1 VRESTKTIRD
11 SYSRD
16 KYFALIRRCLVEN
29 RLIKPSKIIAFFLC
43 VALAAQTAVRAFET
57 DQYNLPP
64 APLADIGDEVSEYV
78 EEKLRKA
85 VDKINRQIAAR
96 VGCLEKGGRAKGCD
110 APEKERAE
118 LARLRSESAIVKEVF
133 KPLGGGFPPFTRSG
147 SWMEAHRFRA
157 QPARYKTSF
166 ADSIYRTFPTNYL
179 TISET
184 VKIYGVEFGTD
195 KIAHIFQQG
204 YTYYKICERAA
215 AAGASPAEAERRAIR
230 WGQMTERTFY
240 GYLVSG
246 VYSNGDLAANFAGLR
261 FYQNLTRAVKIGG
274 ETRPPILIL
283 KNGFWAFGDAA
294 TRRENLLKPFVSNHL
309 NEALNPSIYVKLF
322 WLDSVVRRTVET
334 KSCVGW
340 REKYPDST
348 QTDYARITENL
359 KLWHGEDYGFKS
371 SDHFITIAGACF
383 GDGKEKAR

>member
-1 VRESTKTIRD
+1 
-11 SYSRD
+11 
-16 KYFALIRRCLVEN
+16 LV
-29 RLIKPSKIIAFFLC
+29 KPSKIIAVFLC
-43 VALAAQTAVRAFET
+43 VALAAQVVMVRAFET

-64 APLADIGDEVSEYV
+64 APLADIGDEVSDYV
-78 EEKLRKA
+78 AEKLRKA
-85 VDKINRQIAAR
+85 VDKINSRIAGRQN
-96 VGCLEKGGRAKGCD
+96 CLEKKSRLANCD
-110 APEKERAE
+110 SAEREKLKLDA
-118 LARLRSESAIVKEVF
+118 LRSESAIVKEVF
-133 KPLGGGFPPFTRSG
+133 KPLGGGFPPFTRAG
-147 SWMEAHRFRA
+147 TWMESHRFKA

-166 ADSIYRTFPTNYL
+166 GDSIYRTFPTNYL

-215 AAGASPAEAERRAIR
+215 ANGASPAEAERKAIG

-246 VYSNGDLAANFAGLR
+246 VYSNGDLAANFAGLK
-261 FYQNLTRAVKIGG
+261 FYQNLTRAIKIGD

-283 KNGFWAFGDAA
+283 KDGFWTFGDAKNL
-294 TRRENLLKPFVSNHL
+294 RENLLKPFVSNHL
-309 NEALNPSIYVKLF
+309 NEALNPSIFIKLF

-334 KSCVGW
+334 KSCIGW
-340 REKYPDST
+340 REKFPNATRD
-348 QTDYARITENL
+348 DFVRITENL
-359 KLWHGEDYGFKS
+359 KFWHGEDYGFKT

-383 GDGKEKAR
+383 GDKNEKARS